1 MQSPNNSI
9 KAADTNPA
17 GGGGGAEPGRSRDAK
32 PAAVAGAVRLT
43 DREAEVARRLVHGK
57 TNKQIAVELGLSP
70 HTVRDHVSVLLLKTG
85 TSSRV
90 RLAAV
95 LAGAFLFG
103 LDLLL

>member
-1 MQSPNNSI
+1 VQSPNNSI

-17 GGGGGAEPGRSRDAK
+17 GGGAAEPGRSRDAK

-103 LDLLL
+103 RDLLL